1 MAMRTWFR
9 PVIVVLAFC
18 GSLLMLLPASAPA
31 QWLDVTDQRL
41 QDPDKEPNNWLTY
54 YRSYAG
60 WRFSPLAQ
68 ITPQNVKRLTP
79 KWMLSLGEAG
89 NQQATPLVNNG
100 VLIVTAPLGQEMN
113 RAYAVDAASGRVLWK
128 HEVKMPEDLTGLVKI
143 VSMNRGAALY
153 RDRVYFGT
161 MDARVVAISA
171 KTGAPVWQTTM
182 ADYKDGYFFTM
193 APLAA
198 DGKIIVGSSGPG
210 EMGSRGFIAALDADS
225 GRELWRTY
233 TIPGAGEPGVDT
245 WAGESWKH
253 GGGAVWLTGTY
264 DPAAK
269 MVFFGVGNP
278 APWDANLR
286 KGKNLHTNSVLALDV
301 RSGVIKWARQYHGN
315 DTWDLDT
322 PHEHLLLTLTK
333 GGQTIPV
340 TFQPNKT
347 GFYFTL
353 DRSSGKFIQ
362 AKKFAK
368 NVNVWSDVN
377 PETGELIENPGMRP
391 AAGGAPMNIC
401 PAIFG
406 GRNWAH
412 ASYNPKTNLVFLPGM
427 ELCNKY
433 SIAKDIEY
441 KRGALYIGADFTA
454 YSPEEN
460 AGVVRAID
468 PSNQKTVWEWW
479 TRAPLQ
485 AGGTVAT
492 AGGLVF
498 VGTQDGKLVALN
510 QADGKSVWEFS
521 LGAPVTGPPI
531 SFGVGGKQYIAVV
544 TGGGKVTGDLLVG
557 DDPKLQYVKSI
568 PIGGTLT
575 VFGLFE

>member
-1 MAMRTWFR
+1 MRTAFR
-9 PVIVVLAFC
+9 LAVVA
-18 GSLLMLLPASAPA
+18 LMASALLVTPTPVTA
-31 QWLDVTDQRL
+31 QWTEVTDQRL
-41 QDPDKEPNNWLTY
+41 ADPDKEPQNWLTY
-54 YRSYAG
+54 YRSYGG
-60 WRFSPLAQ
+60 WRYSPLTQ
-68 ITPQNVKRLTP
+68 INIQNIKRLTP
-79 KWMLSLGEAG
+79 RWMLSLGEAG

-100 VLIVTAPLGQEMN
+100 VMIVTSPLGTEIN
-113 RAYAVDAASGRVLWK
+113 RVYAVDAATGRVLWK
-128 HEVKMPEDLTGLVKI
+128 HETKLPEDLSGLVKI
-143 VSMNRGAALY
+143 LSMNRGAALY
-153 RDRVYFGT
+153 GDRVYFGT
-161 MDARVVAISA
+161 MDARVVALSA
-171 KTGAPVWQTTM
+171 KTGSVLWQKTL

-210 EMGSRGFIAALDADS
+210 EMGNRGFIAALDADS
-225 GRELWRTY
+225 GTELWRTY
-233 TIPGAGEPGVDT
+233 TIPAAGEPGNDT

-264 DPAAK
+264 DPGQKTA
-269 MVFFGVGNP
+269 FFGVGNP

-286 KGKNLHTNSVLALDV
+286 KGKNLYTNSVLALDIKNG
-301 RSGVIKWARQYHGN
+301 SIKWFRQYHPN

-322 PHEHLLLTLTK
+322 PHEHLLITLSR
-333 GGQTIPV
+333 GGQPVPV
-340 TFQPNKT
+340 TFQPQKT

-353 DRSSGKFIQ
+353 DRASGRFLS

-368 NVNVWSDVN
+368 NVNIWSDVN
-377 PETGELIENPGMRP
+377 PETGELLENVGMRP
-391 AAGGAPMNIC
+391 AAGAPPMNIC

-406 GRNWAH
+406 ARNWAH
-412 ASYNPKTNLVFLPGM
+412 ASYNPRSGLVFLPGM

-433 SIAKDIEY
+433 SIAKEIEY

-454 YSPEEN
+454 YAPEEN

-468 PSNQKTVWEWW
+468 PASQKTVWEWW

-498 VGTQDGKLVALN
+498 VGTQDGRLVGLN
-510 QADGKSVWEFS
+510 QANGKQVWEFN
-521 LGAPVTGPPI
+521 LGAPVTGPPV
-531 SFGVGGKQYIAVV
+531 SFGIGAKQYIAVI

-557 DDPKLQYVKSI
+557 DDPKLQYLKSI
-568 PIGGTLT
+568 PVGGTLT

>member
-1 MAMRTWFR
+1 MLTTPA
-9 PVIVVLAFC
+9 LA
-18 GSLLMLLPASAPA
+18 AD
-31 QWLDVTDQRL
+31 WTTVTERRL
-41 QDPDKEPNNWLTY
+41 VDPDKEPQNWLTY

-60 WRFSPLAQ
+60 WRFSPLTQ
-68 ITPQNVKRLTP
+68 ISLQTVKRLTP

-100 VLIVTAPLGQEMN
+100 IMVVTSPFGTEAN
-113 RAYAVDAASGRVLWK
+113 RVYAVEAASGRVLWK
-128 HEVKMPEDLTGLVKI
+128 HETRLPEDLSGLVKI

-153 RDRVYFGT
+153 GDRVYFGT
-161 MDARVVAISA
+161 LDARVVALSA
-171 KTGAPVWQTTM
+171 TTGSVVWQTTL

-198 DGKIIVGSSGPG
+198 GGKIIVGSSGPG
-210 EMGSRGFIAALDADS
+210 AMGRRGFIAALDAES

-233 TIPGAGEPGVDT
+233 TIPGPGEPGNDT

-253 GGGAVWLTGTY
+253 GGGSVWLTGTY
-264 DPAAK
+264 DPTTK
-269 MVFFGVGNP
+269 TVFFGVGNP

-286 KGKNLHTNSVLALDV
+286 PGKNLYTNSALALDV
-301 RSGVIKWARQYHGN
+301 ESGAIKWARQYHGN

-322 PHEHLLLTLTK
+322 ANEHLLFSISRR
-333 GGQTIPV
+333 GRQIPV

-353 DRSSGKFIQ
+353 DRATGKVIA

-368 NVNVWSDVN
+368 NVNIWSGVN
-377 PETGELIENPGMRP
+377 PVTGELIENPGVRP
-391 AAGGAPMNIC
+391 VAGAPPLNIC
-401 PAIFG
+401 PSVFG

-412 ASYNPKTNLVFLPGM
+412 ASFNPKTNLVFLPGIEMCM
-427 ELCNKY
+427 EY
-433 SIAKDIEY
+433 SIAKEIEY
-441 KRGALYIGADFTA
+441 RRGAFYTGADFTT

-460 AGVVRAID
+460 AGVLRAID
-468 PSNQKTVWEWW
+468 PINQKTVWEWW

-498 VGTQDGKLVALN
+498 VGTLDGKLIALN
-510 QADGKSVWEFS
+510 QANGKVVWEFN

-531 SFGVGGKQYIAVV
+531 SFGLGGKQYIAAI
-544 TGGGKVTGDLLVG
+544 TGGRKVGIDELVG
-557 DDPKLQYVKSI
+557 DDPKLQYLWSI
-568 PIGGTLT
+568 PVGGTLT

>member
-1 MAMRTWFR
+1 MSRWLTSVAVILVLGTALA
-9 PVIVVLAFC
+9 PV
-18 GSLLMLLPASAPA
+18 SMSAVE
-31 QWLDVTDQRL
+31 WVDVTDQRL
-41 QDPDKEPNNWLTY
+41 IDADKEPHNWLTY

-100 VLIVTAPLGQEMN
+100 VMIVTSPLGQEIN
-113 RAYAVDAASGRVLWK
+113 RVYAVDAATGKVLWK
-128 HEVKMPEDLTGLVKI
+128 HETKLPEDLSGLVKI
-143 VSMNRGAALY
+143 LSMNRGAALY
-153 RDRVYFGT
+153 GDRVFFGT
-161 MDARVVAISA
+161 LDARVVALNA
-171 KTGAPVWQTTM
+171 KTGAVVWQTTM

-210 EMGSRGFIAALDADS
+210 EMGNRGFIAALDAAS

-233 TIPGAGEPGVDT
+233 TIPGPGEPGNDT

-264 DPAAK
+264 DPQDK
-269 MVFFGVGNP
+269 TVFFGVGNP

-286 KGKNLHTNSVLALDV
+286 KGKNLYTNSVLALDV
-301 RSGVIKWARQYHGN
+301 RTGAVKWFRQYHGN

-322 PHEHLLLTLTK
+322 PNEHLLLTLNR
-333 GGQTIPV
+333 GGRPIPV

-353 DRSSGKFIQ
+353 DRTSGKFIQ
-362 AKKFAK
+362 AAKFSK
-368 NVNVWSDVN
+368 NINIWSGVN

-391 AAGGAPMNIC
+391 MAGAPPMNLC

-412 ASYNPKTNLVFLPGM
+412 ASYNPKTGLVFLPSL
-427 ELCNKY
+427 ELCNQY

-441 KRGALYIGADFTA
+441 KRGALFIGADFKA
-454 YSPEEN
+454 YAPEEN

-468 PSNQKTVWEWW
+468 PNNQKTVWEWW

-498 VGTQDGKLVALN
+498 VGTQDGRLVALN
-510 QADGKSVWEFS
+510 QANGKPAWEFS

-531 SFGVGGKQYIAVV
+531 SFGVNGKQYIAVV
-544 TGGGKVTGDLLVG
+544 TGGGKITGDLLVG
-557 DDPKLQYVKSI
+557 DDPKLQYLKSI
-568 PIGGTLT
+568 PVGGTLT